1 MSKAP
6 ATEEIPDVTKKRP
19 VPATVLIVDDEAYVR
34 DSLATLLDRRGYE
47 VRTAAGAAE
56 ALGDGALDGVD
67 AVVTDLKMP
76 GDDGT
81 ALLRRLGE
89 LDARLPVIVLTGHG
103 TVPSAVECLKLGAA
117 DYLLKPVDPDELVVV
132 LERSVGRR
140 DLERELEF
148 LRSTGAGAG
157 AGAAGRAGDGRGE
170 RTGAAGPPPPLGES
184 EAWRQVLE
192 MAEMVAPTD
201 TAVLLLGESGT
212 GKEEVAKYIHR
223 LSRRAGAPF
232 VPVNCA
238 AIPTELFESE
248 FFGHKR
254 GSFTGALDDREGRFK
269 VAHRGTLFLDEVNSL
284 PPVAQAKVLRVLQ
297 DGRFERVG
305 DSRPTAV
312 DVRVL
317 SASNS
322 DLSGEV
328 DAGRFRADLY
338 YRINV
343 MTIHLPPLR
352 ERREDVPVLA
362 EAFLRD
368 LAAQLG
374 KPVRAVGRDAMA
386 ALQGYD
392 WPGNVRELKNVLER
406 GVVLEPGETL
416 RAASLPTDLVRSA
429 GNGPDLNLRAAL
441 QAEER
446 RLLESALER
455 AGGIRRRAAEMLG
468 IDERNMSYFLKKHG
482 I

>member
-1 MSKAP
+1 MPTTPVTGESDP
-6 ATEEIPDVTKKRP
+6 VTKKRP

-34 DSLATLLDRRGYE
+34 DSLATLLGRRGYE
-47 VRTAAGAAE
+47 VRTAGGAEE
-56 ALGDGALDGVD
+56 ALGSGALDGVD

-140 DLERELEF
+140 GLERELEF
-148 LRSTGAGAG
+148 LRS
-157 AGAAGRAGDGRGE
+157 AGDGRGDG
-170 RTGAAGPPPPLGES
+170 RGDGGVPRPLGET
-184 EAWRQVLE
+184 EAWRQVLA

-223 LSRRAGAPF
+223 LSRRSSAPF

-312 DVRVL
+312 DVRL
-317 SASNS
+317 MSASNS
-322 DLSGEV
+322 DLSSEV
-328 DAGRFRADLY
+328 EGGRFRADLF

-343 MTIHLPPLR
+343 MTIYLPPLR
-352 ERREDVPVLA
+352 ERREDVAVLA
-362 EAFLRD
+362 EAFLRE
-368 LAAQLG
+368 LSAQVG
-374 KPVRAVGRDAMA
+374 KPVRAIARDALA

-392 WPGNVRELKNVLER
+392 WPGNVRELRNVLER

-416 RAASLPTDLVRSA
+416 RAASLPADLVRSA
-429 GNGPDLNLRAAL
+429 ETGPDLNLRASL

-468 IDERNMSYFLKKHG
+468 IDERNMSYFLKKHHLG
-482 I
+482 

>member
-1 MSKAP
+1 MRKESVEERVAERPKA
-6 ATEEIPDVTKKRP
+6 ERGRKVS
-19 VPATVLIVDDEAYVR
+19 ATVLVVDDEAYVR
-34 DSLATLLDRRGYE
+34 DSLATLLGRRGFD
-47 VRTAAGAAE
+47 VRTAGGYDE
-56 ALGDGALDGVD
+56 ALGSGSLDGVD

-76 GDDGT
+76 GKDGT
-81 ALLRRLGE
+81 ALLQRLSE
-89 LDARLPVIVLTGHG
+89 VAPRLPVIVLTGHG
-103 TVPSAVECLKLGAA
+103 TVPSAVECLKVGAA
-117 DYLLKPVDPDELVVV
+117 DYLLKPVDPDELLVV
-132 LERSVGRR
+132 LERAMGRR
-140 DLERELEF
+140 ELEREIEF
-148 LRSTGAGAG
+148 LRAT
-157 AGAAGRAGDGRGE
+157 GDGRGSAE
-170 RTGAAGPPPPLGES
+170 GDGPPRPLGES
-184 EAWRQVLE
+184 ESWRQVLA

-212 GKEEVAKYIHR
+212 GKEEVAKYVHR

-254 GSFTGALDDREGRFK
+254 GSFTGALEDRDGRFK

-312 DVRVL
+312 DVRVM

-322 DLSGEV
+322 DLSTEV
-328 DAGRFRADLY
+328 EAGRFRADLF

-343 MTIHLPPLR
+343 MTIHLSPLR

-362 EAFLRD
+362 EAFLREI
-368 LAAQLG
+368 AAQLG
-374 KPVRAVGRDAMA
+374 KPMRGISKEALA
-386 ALQGYD
+386 ALQAYD
-392 WPGNVRELKNVLER
+392 WPGNVRELRNVLER
-406 GVVLEPGETL
+406 GVVLEPGPEL
-416 RAASLPTDLVRSA
+416 RAVSLPTDVARA
-429 GNGPDLNLRAAL
+429 AENGPDLNLRASL

-446 RLLESALER
+446 RLLETALER
-455 AGGIRRRAAEMLG
+455 AGGVRRRAAEMLG
-468 IDERNMSYFLKKHG
+468 VDERNMSYFLKKHG
-482 I
+482 LNGK

>member
-1 MSKAP
+1 MA
-6 ATEEIPDVTKKRP
+6 KKRS
-19 VPATVLIVDDEAYVR
+19 VSATVLIVDDEAYVR
-34 DSLATLLDRRGYE
+34 DSLATLLGRRGYE
-47 VRTAAGAAE
+47 VRTAGGYDE
-56 ALGDGALDGVD
+56 ALSDGALDGVD
-67 AVVTDLKMP
+67 AVVSDLNMP
-76 GDDGT
+76 GEDGT
-81 ALLRRLGE
+81 ALLRRLSE
-89 LDARLPVIVLTGHG
+89 IEPRLPVIVLTGHG

-117 DYLLKPVDPDELVVV
+117 DYLLKPVDPDELVMV
-132 LERSVGRR
+132 LERSLGRR
-140 DLERELEF
+140 GLEREVEF
-148 LRSTGAGAG
+148 LRAEGE
-157 AGAAGRAGDGRGE
+157 GRSDSCLPR
-170 RTGAAGPPPPLGES
+170 PLGES
-184 EAWRQVLE
+184 DGWRQVLA

-223 LSRRAGAPF
+223 LSRRSSAPF

-254 GSFTGALDDREGRFK
+254 GSFTGALEDREGRFK

-284 PPVAQAKVLRVLQ
+284 PAVAQAKVLRVLQ

-312 DVRVL
+312 DVRVI

-322 DLSGEV
+322 DLASEV
-328 DAGRFRADLY
+328 EAGRFRADLF
-338 YRINV
+338 YRVNV

-352 ERREDVPVLA
+352 ERREDIAVFAETFLRELSAQLGRPVLA
-362 EAFLRD
+362 L
-368 LAAQLG
+368 
-374 KPVRAVGRDAMA
+374 GRDALA

-406 GVVLEPGETL
+406 GAVLERGETL
-416 RAASLPTDLVRSA
+416 RMASLPADLVRSA
-429 GNGPDLNLRAAL
+429 ESGPDLNLRASL
-441 QAEER
+441 QTEER
-446 RLLESALER
+446 RLLETALER
-455 AGGIRRRAAEMLG
+455 SGGIRRRAADLLG

-482 I
+482 LNER